1 MLTTLSKENNAAK
14 SEDLRS
20 TNEDKKIINF
30 INMKNLVLSEIL
42 QPEDDQRTLTL
53 HNPHKIT
60 RCAATKT
67 IKTISQDKKY
77 KLVFDKQVI
86 DHDTFQSFPYGYKCI
101 FTPRI

>member
-1 MLTTLSKENNAAK
+1 
-14 SEDLRS
+14 
-20 TNEDKKIINF
+20 
-30 INMKNLVLSEIL
+30 MKNLVLSEIL

-77 KLVFDKQVI
+77 KLVFDKRVI
-86 DHDTFQSFPYGYKCI
+86 DHDTFQSFPYGYINASSLPESKSQQQQQHGH
-101 FTPRI
+101 